1 MLHTIFGGKCHFLM
15 SGHLCLTIY
24 KMGDL
29 WNVASCINKIRT
41 WNSPLRSWVPI
52 SKFWW
57 HINFVNIAKKWLSKN
72 NLVLSNHEIW
82 PEKKRYSSVP
92 PWEGSHLDFTTDFP
106 NCSCNWLFR
115 KTFWNDI
122 WMLVLQESDKSQI
135 FYWSSQTA
143 LGSPGWL
150 IVDWWIVNHAQKP

>member
-1 MLHTIFGGKCHFLM
+1 MLHTIFWGKCHFLM

-52 SKFWW
+52 SKFLK
-57 HINFVNIAKKWLSKN
+57 HINFVNIAKKWLSQKYPCFVQPWD
-72 NLVLSNHEIW
+72 LAQ
-82 PEKKRYSSVP
+82 KKRYSYVP
-92 PWEGSHLDFTTDFP
+92 PWKGSHLDFTMDFP
-106 NCSCNWLFR
+106 NCPCNWLFR

-122 WMLVLQESDKSQI
+122 WMLFFSL
-135 FYWSSQTA
+135 
-143 LGSPGWL
+143 SPSKL
-150 IVDWWIVNHAQKP
+150 KCPPMRTMLLRKRYRF

>member
-15 SGHLCLTIY
+15 SGHLFLTIY

-29 WNVASCINKIRT
+29 WNVASCINKIRA

-122 WMLVLQESDKSQI
+122 WMLVFSL
-135 FYWSSQTA
+135 
-143 LGSPGWL
+143 SPSKL
-150 IVDWWIVNHAQKP
+150 KCPPMRTMLLRKRYRF